1 MDGFFHMIGTLFIYV
16 DANVWA
22 ECPKIFVL
30 FVTTVTVTAVTKR
43 TKILLKFYRLTF
55 SIFSPLWAL
64 HVNENSSNNIYC
76 THKLGFSSVDPLSR
90 EPFSTRMKR

>member
-1 MDGFFHMIGTLFIYV
+1 MSEDLRI
-16 DANVWA
+16 
-22 ECPKIFVL
+22 

-90 EPFSTRMKR
+90 EPFSTGMKR